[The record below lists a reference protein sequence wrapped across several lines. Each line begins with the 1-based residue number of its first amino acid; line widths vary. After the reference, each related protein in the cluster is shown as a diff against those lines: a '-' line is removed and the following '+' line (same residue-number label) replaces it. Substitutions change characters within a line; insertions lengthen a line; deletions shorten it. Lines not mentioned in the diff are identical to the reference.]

1 MWVGI
6 RGEGWDKG
14 IRIFPN
20 HPSAIEGE
28 ILQIKLADQI
38 NSSKQ
43 NWKHELIRKLYQPP
57 LRD

>member
-1 MWVGI
+1 MGI

-14 IRIFPN
+14 IKIFPN

-43 NWKHELIRKLYQPP
+43 NGKHELIRKLYQPP
-57 LRD
+57 LKD